1 MSTKILMENKNVL
14 VLGGAGFIGAHLCEE
29 LVKKGDNVICV
40 DNFVS
45 SDVENIRTL
54 LEYPNFE
61 FVRHNITKHI
71 DYEEL
76 PELKRF
82 KVDIQGFQEIYNL
95 ACPTAPKDFLK
106 FPVQTTTANSVGV
119 IKSLELAK
127 RHKAKYLLA
136 SSSAVY
142 GQPPVNSEPVP
153 EDYIGLLDFLGPR
166 ACYNEGKRFA
176 EMATAVYRDNCKVD
190 AKIARIF
197 STYGPKMLLHSG
209 RQVADFI
216 RQSVANQ
223 DVTIAGSK
231 DLTMTFCY
239 VKDIVDGLIN
249 LMASEITKPVN
260 MGSEKPYTLTQVA
273 EKIIKFTNS
282 SSKINY
288 GDQYAHSNQPTTP
301 DITFAKNEL
310 NWFPLVDLD
319 EGLKL
324 AIDYY
329 RAISVLHETIQGQ
342 AYSDTEE

>member
-1 MSTKILMENKNVL
+1 MSTKVLMENKNVL
-14 VLGGAGFIGAHLCEE
+14 VLGGAGFIGSYLCEE

-45 SDVENIRTL
+45 SDVENIRAL

-71 DYEEL
+71 DYADL

-95 ACPTAPKDFLK
+95 ACPTAPKDYLK

-127 RHKAKYLLA
+127 RNKAKLLLA

-142 GQPPVNSEPVP
+142 GNPPANSEPVP
-153 EDYIGLLDFLGPR
+153 EEYVGMMDFLGPR

-176 EMATAVYRDNCKVD
+176 EMATAIYRDTAKVD

-197 STYGPKMLLHSG
+197 STYGPRMLQHSG

-216 RQSVANQ
+216 RQSVVGE
-223 DVTIAGSK
+223 DVTIAGDK
-231 DLTMTFCY
+231 NLTMTFCY
-239 VKDIVDGLIN
+239 VKDIVDALIN
-249 LMASEITKPVN
+249 LMASDINRPVN
-260 MGSEKPYTLTQVA
+260 LGSENPYTLTQVA
-273 EKIIKFTNS
+273 EKIIKLTNS
-282 SSKINY
+282 SAKINY
-288 GDQYAHSNQPTTP
+288 TDQYAHSNQPTIP
-301 DITFAKNEL
+301 DISLAKNEL

-319 EGLKL
+319 EGLQL
-324 AIDYY
+324 AVDFY
-329 RAISVLHETIQGQ
+329 RATAVLHQTMEGQ
-342 AYSDTEE
+342 SYSDNEE

>member
-14 VLGGAGFIGAHLCEE
+14 VLGGAGFIGSHLCEE

-61 FVRHNITKHI
+61 FIRHNITKHI
-71 DYEEL
+71 DYDDL

-95 ACPTAPKDFLK
+95 ACPTAPKDYLK
-106 FPVQTTTANSVGV
+106 FPVQTATANSVGV

-136 SSSAVY
+136 SSSAIY
-142 GQPPVNSEPVP
+142 GEPPANSEPVP
-153 EDYIGLLDFLGPR
+153 EEYIGLLNFLGPR

-176 EMATAVYRDNCKVD
+176 EMATAIYRDTCKID

-197 STYGPKMLLHSG
+197 STYGPRMLQHSG

-216 RQSVANQ
+216 RQSVISE
-223 DVTIAGSK
+223 DVTIAGNKS
-231 DLTMTFCY
+231 LTMTFCY
-239 VKDIVDGLIN
+239 VKDIVDGLVN
-249 LMASEITKPVN
+249 LMGSEVSKPVN

-273 EKIIKFTNS
+273 EKIIKITS
-282 SSKINY
+282 SNSKINY
-288 GDQYAHSNQPTTP
+288 TDEYAHANQPTIP
-301 DITFAKNEL
+301 DITLAKNDL

-319 EGLKL
+319 EGLKM
-324 AIDYY
+324 AIDFY
-329 RAISVLHETIQGQ
+329 RATSVLHQTITGQ
-342 AYSDTEE
+342 VYSDTEE